1 MVPFLNSTGQRLFE
15 SFLILFVN
23 LADLNTMSR
32 TDAKDFVEPES
43 RITSTLSTLLLR
55 PKPNLPDR
63 AQTFIAPLLQ
73 SEAMAI
79 QAKKQRHRM
88 NTSFVKYFG

>member
-1 MVPFLNSTGQRLFE
+1 MT
-15 SFLILFVN
+15 
-23 LADLNTMSR
+23 SR
-32 TDAKDFVEPES
+32 ADAKDFVEPES

-55 PKPNLPDR
+55 PKPNLPDHT
-63 AQTFIAPLLQ
+63 QTFTAPLLQ

-88 NTSFVKYFG
+88 NTSLRLNFLDDTNKTNASYLSL